1 MSLVTR
7 CPACGTVFRVVQDQ
21 LKVSEGWV
29 RCGRCSEVF
38 NAVDGL
44 FDLDHEGGAV
54 MALADEGAAAFAKDE
69 SLTLEEA
76 SRVDARMDAV
86 TQAKPAA
93 PPPTM
98 RPTAAPRQRLPPK
111 S

>member
-44 FDLDHEGGAV
+44 FAHTEHVRIQLSVGIV
-54 MALADEGAAAFAKDE
+54 
-69 SLTLEEA
+69 
-76 SRVDARMDAV
+76 RCDAIATDR
-86 TQAKPAA
+86 
-93 PPPTM
+93 
-98 RPTAAPRQRLPPK
+98 RPETVP
-111 S
+111 